1 MAAVLQPRTLSLK
14 WATACRQ
21 TAELTVT
28 RGDAEEG
35 GPRKL
40 QGLDAGG
47 REGNAGPAQAQGA
60 QRPQSPP
67 STGLWVFPSQ
77 APAALLPSPAPTRVR
92 RLSPRGE

>member
-1 MAAVLQPRTLSLK
+1 MAAFLHPRILSSK
-14 WATACRQ
+14 WASACCQ

-60 QRPQSPP
+60 QRPQSPL
-67 STGLWVFPSQ
+67 STGLWVFPSL
-77 APAALLPSPAPTRVR
+77 ALAALLPSTRPRVR